1 MNDFIQDLFIKLCYL
16 KTFYN
21 GGKNMGYSIFDETMV
36 DLSWDKLDELIKG
49 EAVVLLPTGVIEA
62 HGPHMCLG
70 VDTYGSYI
78 KCKLVK
84 EILESKEIKTLI
96 APPYYWGINNMTGA
110 FPGSFTVRKS
120 TMKALI
126 YDILASLNRWGVKY
140 VFNINHHG
148 DSEHCATLFEAIK
161 EARIGI
167 GIRAFSIISEFDA
180 KRFAFTGQEHHV
192 LVYNEA
198 IDNTSNSPQSEY
210 IDIHAGQGETS
221 MMLKY
226 FPNQVNVKKAKTL
239 KPTNLKFTDLLEWRK
254 GWSDARKLTPQCYFG
269 DPASCEKVDVN
280 CNDEAL
286 QISSLIYNF
295 LNNQ

>member
-1 MNDFIQDLFIKLCYL
+1 
-16 KTFYN
+16 
-21 GGKNMGYSIFDETMV
+21 MGYSIFDETMV
-36 DLSWDKLDELIKG
+36 DLSWDKLAGLINE
-49 EAVVLLPTGVIEA
+49 EAIVLLPTGVIEA

-84 EILESKEIKTLI
+84 EILESKGIKTLI

-148 DSEHCATLFEAIK
+148 DSEHCNTLFEAIK
-161 EARIGI
+161 EARIDI
-167 GIRAFSIISEFDA
+167 GIRAFSIISEFEA

-192 LVYNEA
+192 LVYKET
-198 IDNTSNSPQSEY
+198 IDNTSNLLQSDY
-210 IDIHAGQGETS
+210 IDIHAGEGETS
-221 MMLKY
+221 MMIKY
-226 FPNQVNVKKAKTL
+226 FPNQVNVDKAKTL
-239 KPTNLKFTDLLEWRK
+239 KPTNLKFSDLLEWRK
-254 GWSDARKLTPQCYFG
+254 GWSDAKKLTPLCYFG
-269 DPASCEKVDVN
+269 DPASYEKANGSCYDTAV
-280 CNDEAL
+280 
-286 QISSLIYNF
+286 QISDLIYDF
-295 LNNQ
+295 LRKK